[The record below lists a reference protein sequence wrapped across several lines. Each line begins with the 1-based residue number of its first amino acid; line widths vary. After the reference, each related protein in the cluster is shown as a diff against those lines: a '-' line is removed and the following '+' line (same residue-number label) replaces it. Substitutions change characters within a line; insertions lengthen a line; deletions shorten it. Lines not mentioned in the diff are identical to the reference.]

1 WRRRIFRTKSLTMTS
16 KKFSKDPR
24 SFGYIKAIYDRHAT
38 IPFPESL
45 IALGPEPLEE
55 GIFLYCARR
64 FRDRFGWDDVEETR
78 RKNCRSGPPVQ
89 GAQKTTV
96 APTRMRM
103 ETLTRQTRMEALSRR
118 LWMEAKKIPRVPPT
132 PMMSMETPIMIR
144 TLMKAKRVNLYCHFV
159 SISRPFNSFSRL
171 PVSLLYPDRGSCAWS
186 SVQGECF
193 WCVVTLCKR
202 FKDRVLELKDP
213 IRGVAPLVS
222 AVRKVQVSANCLT
235 VLHPDCLQL
244 CLQAKCY
251 KAGYDE
257 MNGIGLKRFQ
267 KTSELHYNPY
277 YEVGNRYKD
286 GKISELEAVVV
297 AQSSD
302 LEQDKDTGLVKQA
315 VSSLY
320 KRNILGLTHKYLTL
334 SLQDIVNMMVQTA
347 NAKEAETHVIQMIQD
362 GQIHALIN
370 QKDGVVRLLEDPEQ
384 YKTSEMIEVMV
395 SVIQRTI
402 GLSKNLLAM
411 DESLSCDPLYLG
423 KVPPLS
429 LPCEAYFQ
437 DTVSQSSVRE
447 DQLVVLFQ
455 TWDILTFEIW
465 ISTKI
470 GDDPNAV
477 SWNNKFFL
485 SANIKQLIH
494 PQWQFPASAS
504 FFIDEEK
511 KVAVVFDKDTD
522 IRNPTREVAYII
534 GVDGS
539 LKEAA
544 DVRECADRHCDAF
557 LCSYVPSLV
566 QLN

>member
-1 WRRRIFRTKSLTMTS
+1 
-16 KKFSKDPR
+16 
-24 SFGYIKAIYDRHAT
+24 
-38 IPFPESL
+38 
-45 IALGPEPLEE
+45 
-55 GIFLYCARR
+55 
-64 FRDRFGWDDVEETR
+64 
-78 RKNCRSGPPVQ
+78 
-89 GAQKTTV
+89 
-96 APTRMRM
+96 
-103 ETLTRQTRMEALSRR
+103 
-118 LWMEAKKIPRVPPT
+118 
-132 PMMSMETPIMIR
+132 
-144 TLMKAKRVNLYCHFV
+144 
-159 SISRPFNSFSRL
+159 
-171 PVSLLYPDRGSCAWS
+171 
-186 SVQGECF
+186 
-193 WCVVTLCKR
+193 
-202 FKDRVLELKDP
+202 
-213 IRGVAPLVS
+213 
-222 AVRKVQVSANCLT
+222 
-235 VLHPDCLQL
+235 
-244 CLQAKCY
+244 
-251 KAGYDE
+251 

-277 YEVGNRYKD
+277 YEVGNRYND

-370 QKDGVVRLLEDPEQ
+370 QKDGMVRLLEDPEQ

-423 KVPPLS
+423 KTFGPPLS

-437 DTVSQSSVRE
+437 DTVSLSSVRE

-544 DVRECADRHCDAF
+544 DVRECADRVRLVFAE
-557 LCSYVPSLV
+557 LCEHLRLSKA
-566 QLN
+566 NFF